1 MTDDVLITTNTGRV
15 RVLTLNRPA
24 ARNAF
29 SGELITRLYE
39 ALVAADTD
47 GSVSVVVLTG
57 ADPAFCAG
65 VDLKEFARD
74 GSAYLARFD
83 ETDCISHVARMRT
96 PVIGA
101 VNGAAF
107 TGGLELALGCDLLVA
122 SRRAVFADTHVR
134 VGVLPGGGMTARL
147 SRAVG
152 SARARRMSLTGEV
165 IDADLALRIGLV
177 TEVVE
182 HSDLIPRVQQL
193 ASAIADVDRELIVGL
208 KQQYLEGGDTT
219 LAGALIRER
228 EIAGATPI
236 AFERIDQRREE
247 AMIRNRNQL

>member
-1 MTDDVLITTNTGRV
+1 
-15 RVLTLNRPA
+15 
-24 ARNAF
+24 
-29 SGELITRLYE
+29 
-39 ALVAADTD
+39 
-47 GSVSVVVLTG
+47 
-57 ADPAFCAG
+57 
-65 VDLKEFARD
+65 
-74 GSAYLARFD
+74 
-83 ETDCISHVARMRT
+83 MRS

-165 IDADLALRIGLV
+165 IDAHLPLRIGLV

-182 HSDLIPRVQQL
+182 HSDLIPLVQQL

-219 LAGALIRER
+219 LAVTLSRER
-228 EIAGATPI
+228 DIARATPI
-236 AFERIDQRREE
+236 AFEPTDQRRE
-247 AMIRNRNQL
+247 AATTRK

>member
-24 ARNAF
+24 GGNAF
-29 SGELITRLYE
+29 SGELITRIYE

-107 TGGLELALGCDLLVA
+107 TVGLELALAGDLLVE
-122 SRRAVFADTHVR
+122 SRRAVFSATHVR
-134 VGVLPGGGMTARL
+134 VGVLPVGGLPA
-147 SRAVG
+147 
-152 SARARRMSLTGEV
+152 
-165 IDADLALRIGLV
+165 
-177 TEVVE
+177 
-182 HSDLIPRVQQL
+182 
-193 ASAIADVDRELIVGL
+193 
-208 KQQYLEGGDTT
+208 
-219 LAGALIRER
+219 
-228 EIAGATPI
+228 
-236 AFERIDQRREE
+236 
-247 AMIRNRNQL
+247 

>member
-29 SGELITRLYE
+29 SGELIRRLSE

-65 VDLKEFARD
+65 VVIKEFARD

-101 VNGAAF
+101 VSGAAF

-152 SARARRMSLTGEV
+152 SARARRMSLTGEG

-182 HSDLIPRVQQL
+182 HSDLIPLVQQL
-193 ASAIADVDRELIVGL
+193 ASAIADVGPRVDRGTQAAVRRGRRHH
-208 KQQYLEGGDTT
+208 
-219 LAGALIRER
+219 AGRRTHPRARDR
-228 EIAGATPI
+228 RRHAGC
-236 AFERIDQRREE
+236 RRTH
-247 AMIRNRNQL
+247 